1 MSQYQVKPIVTLYAE
16 SLMLEILCE
25 HNYMKKML
33 DDWRDEN
40 IRNGLGL
47 PEELQSREPEDQD
60 IIKELLT
67 GRWASIQSQTIEN
80 SVQFETAYR
89 NLNKLAQIIGLNEN
103 EKAVFRLALHLRA
116 ESPLKEIFEYLPKKD
131 LNATVDF
138 FSTLLKIPRK
148 TLFPILSKKGKLLSY
163 GVLERSHYPDRV
175 NEFIQWGD
183 TLDFDDFM
191 VVPLTELQ
199 LLQRCIAPTIEPT
212 LSLAQFEYLDSMKE
226 MLLDYLSLVIKQR
239 KKGANILLYGL
250 PGTGKTEFAV
260 LLGKELGLQTYTM
273 AYMDEDG
280 DTLSGRRR
288 LENCRLAQRL
298 LSEKQG
304 LIIFDEVEDVF
315 SSSIFSTSVAQDHK
329 AWVNQ
334 FLETNE
340 NPMIWISNSVNCI
353 DNAYLR
359 RFDLIFEMPNLS
371 IKHKEKLIYELV
383 GDKLSSEYIEHFAQV
398 EALSPAVIQRGLSVC
413 SQLSHNEQPEQFAE
427 RALKLFNQT
436 LKAQGYKEIEPL
448 KMTNNVA
455 YSLDWINCDSDIHKI
470 SKGLKVRKQGR
481 ICCYGPPG
489 TGKTAW
495 ANWLAKQ
502 LGMRVLLKQGSD
514 LLSPYVGGCEQNIA
528 KAFKQAQDNNM
539 MLVFDE
545 VDTFLF
551 TRAEGQRSWEH
562 SMVNEMLTQIERFE
576 GLLVVSTNLMN
587 GLDPAALRRF
597 DLKLQFDYLTSSQ
610 RQAFSQQQAVRLGL
624 NFTNDQLKE
633 IEKLVLLTPGDFA
646 AVERRHRFYPFEKVS
661 DWIDALA
668 NECKLKQG
676 KVTRRIGF

>member
-67 GRWASIQSQTIEN
+67 GRWASIQSQTTEN

-89 NLNKLAQIIGLNEN
+89 NLDKLAQIIGLNEN

-116 ESPLKEIFEYLPKKD
+116 ESPLKELFECLPKKD

-383 GDKLSSEYIEHFAQV
+383 GDKLSPEYIEHFAQV

-413 SQLSHNEQPEQFAE
+413 SQLSHNEQPEFFAE
-427 RALKLFNQT
+427 RALKVFNQT
-436 LKAQGYKEIEPL
+436 LTAQGYKKIEPL
-448 KMTNNVA
+448 KVGSNIA
-455 YSLDWINCDSDIHKI
+455 YSLDWINCSSNIHKI
-470 SKGLKVRKQGR
+470 SEGLRKTKQGR

-495 ANWLAKQ
+495 ANWLGKS
-502 LGMRVLLKQGSD
+502 LGMKVLLKQGSD
-514 LLSPYVGGCEQNIA
+514 LLSPYVGECERNIA
-528 KAFKQAQDNNM
+528 RAFKQAQDND
-539 MLVFDE
+539 MLLIFDE

-551 TRAEGQRSWEH
+551 ARAEGQRSWEH

-576 GLLVVSTNLMN
+576 GLLVVSTNLMS

-633 IEKLVLLTPGDFA
+633 IEKFVLLTPGDFA